1 MSEIAAMA
9 GASQGGGKPAK
20 KDKKE
25 KEKKKDKEEKVEA
38 GAATVTDAI
47 K

>member
-1 MSEIAAMA
+1 MMSEIAAMA
-9 GASQGGGKPAK
+9 GKPAK

-25 KEKKKDKEEKVEA
+25 KEKKKDKEKKEPSA
-38 GAATVTDAI
+38 GTITDAI